1 MREKRREKRSENRSQ
16 VRLPG
21 KATPSRLAAAATARS
36 AVHSLKPSMS
46 ADARRCRSIQEV
58 THLRFRGDG
67 YHGQHFQ
74 VSSRFGAFVQVPAG
88 QFTQDKRM
96 QQNEIV

>member
-1 MREKRREKRSENRSQ
+1 MHIDPAEA
-16 VRLPG
+16 G
-21 KATPSRLAAAATARS
+21 TPQAAGF
-36 AVHSLKPSMS
+36 
-46 ADARRCRSIQEV
+46 QEV

-67 YHGQHFQ
+67 YDGQHFQ